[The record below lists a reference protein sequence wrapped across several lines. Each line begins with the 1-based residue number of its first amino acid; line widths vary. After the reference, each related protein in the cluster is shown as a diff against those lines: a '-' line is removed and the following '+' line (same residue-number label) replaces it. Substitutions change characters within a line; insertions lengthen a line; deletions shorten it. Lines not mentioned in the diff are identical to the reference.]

1 MKPTVPLKH
10 QSAAAPSVETV
21 EVTKVYKVGHVDYPA
36 LRGVNLTIERGELT
50 SIIGASGSGKS
61 TLLNIIGALDPPT
74 SGRVII
80 GGIDLRK
87 LDEDRLAL
95 LRNLRIGFIYQSFN
109 LIQRLT
115 SIENVAMPL
124 IARGIP
130 EQTRKS
136 RSLKMLSAVGLAQ
149 KANKRPTELSGGE
162 QQRVAIARALVTQP
176 ALVLGDEPTGN
187 VDSKT
192 TREIMDYIT
201 QVNKTLGTTFVLVTH
216 NPEVANTSHRVITV
230 KDGLIEKEQYLQRID
245 SYSGL

>member
-1 MKPTVPLKH
+1 MKPTTP
-10 QSAAAPSVETV
+10 SNPRSDPAPSVETV
-21 EVTKVYKVGHVDYPA
+21 GVTKVYRVGHVDYPA
-36 LRGVNLTIERGELT
+36 LRGVSLRIERGELT

-80 GGIDLRK
+80 DGIDLKK

-109 LIQRLT
+109 LILRLT
-115 SIENVAMPL
+115 SIENVEMPL
-124 IARGIP
+124 VARGIP
-130 EQTRKS
+130 EQARKS

-192 TREIMDYIT
+192 TRE
-201 QVNKTLGTTFVLVTH
+201 VL
-216 NPEVANTSHRVITV
+216 
-230 KDGLIEKEQYLQRID
+230 D
-245 SYSGL
+245 

>member
-1 MKPTVPLKH
+1 
-10 QSAAAPSVETV
+10 
-21 EVTKVYKVGHVDYPA
+21 
-36 LRGVNLTIERGELT
+36 
-50 SIIGASGSGKS
+50 
-61 TLLNIIGALDPPT
+61 
-74 SGRVII
+74 
-80 GGIDLRK
+80 
-87 LDEDRLAL
+87 
-95 LRNLRIGFIYQSFN
+95 
-109 LIQRLT
+109 
-115 SIENVAMPL
+115 
-124 IARGIP
+124 
-130 EQTRKS
+130 
-136 RSLKMLSAVGLAQ
+136 MLSAVGLAQ

>member
-1 MKPTVPLKH
+1 MKPTTPLKPC
-10 QSAAAPSVETV
+10 SGPAPSVETV
-21 EVTKVYKVGHVDYPA
+21 DVTKVYRVGRVDYPA
-36 LRGVNLTIERGELT
+36 LRGVNLKIKRGELT
-50 SIIGASGSGKS
+50 SITGVSGSGKS

-74 SGRVII
+74 SGRII
-80 GGIDLRK
+80 IDGIDLKK

-95 LRNLRIGFIYQSFN
+95 LGNLKIGFIYQSFN

-115 SIENVAMPL
+115 SIENVEMPL

-130 EQTRKS
+130 EHTRKS
-136 RSLKMLSAVGLAQ
+136 RSLKMPSAVGLTQ

-192 TREIMDYIT
+192 TRQIMDYVI

-216 NPEVANTSHRVITV
+216 NPEVANMSHHVITV

-245 SYSGL
+245 SYRGL